1 MNSSREV
8 GTGLP
13 PEDRY
18 CFSERVDARG
28 LRCPMPLLKAKQAL
42 NRASP
47 GELIQVFAT
56 DAGADRD
63 FPAFAKLSGHE
74 LIRHITRESGMI
86 EFIIK
91 KREESGL

>member
-1 MNSSREV
+1 MDSSNHQGED
-8 GTGLP
+8 LP
-13 PEDRY
+13 EEGKY
-18 CFSERVDARG
+18 TFSERIDARG

-63 FPAFAKLSGHE
+63 FPTFAKLSGHE
-74 LIRHITRESGMI
+74 LIRHAPRECGTI

-91 KREESGL
+91 KRQENGL